1 LRKYV
6 FIVLSVLLLLTFAT
20 LVYAEEP
27 QIKLGGNIMIR
38 GWYFHNA
45 TFLSSLPSGVPITGF
60 NPTNAVPG
68 SVESIEYVMSPVG
81 EGPPIPIVHK
91 KEPEDAALW
100 TTDISL
106 TVDAKVSDNVQGFV
120 ELEIAE
126 GEALHIPAIG
136 TLSLA
141 GNPQS
146 GSYIWGNYE
155 SKPDT
160 DLKLRQAWIQY
171 TGSGLFGVPS
181 GIKIGH
187 QLLTLG
193 EKQFMNHERF
203 GDDALVAFV
212 NPTKE
217 LSLALATAK
226 LNEGYYTLPGD
237 DIDVYALIGDYKVNK
252 DNTIGLYYAYFDCD
266 DLTQALGLYGL
277 LAPSYNMYAP
287 LNGLSFQ
294 DLGAHAHGLLSGMLS
309 YELELDA
316 QFGKADVQPDDR
328 LVELGYTPADY
339 NDWKYSGYAVYLKGG
354 YKLPDTP
361 LNLRASFAYGSGQN
375 TLDTNKIKE
384 FQVTEGFDSE
394 TNIDRFV
401 HYTQIYERTIA
412 TAALMQ
418 TLGGNG
424 NILATPY
431 SPHRNTGIANT
442 TYYNL
447 GIDLAATKDLSMSLD
462 GYILRASKVGGWED
476 LIGDSVSKSVG
487 WEADFTGTYKLSK
500 NLNYFVE
507 AGYFSPGSF
516 YTDTHMVV
524 DRNSV
529 TQLIHGL
536 NLTF

>member
-1 LRKYV
+1 LRKYA
-6 FIVLSVLLLLTFAT
+6 FIALSVFLLLAFAT

-27 QIKLGGNIMIR
+27 QIKLGGNIMVR

-45 TFLSSLPSGVPITGF
+45 TFGYYPVPGV

-68 SVESIEYVMSPVG
+68 DINGYEA
-81 EGPPIPIVHK
+81 
-91 KEPEDAALW
+91 EDAAFW
-100 TTDISL
+100 TL
-106 TVDAKVSDNVQGFV
+106 TVDAKVSDNVKGFI
-120 ELEIAE
+120 ELEISQGVE
-126 GEALHIPAIG
+126 ISVREMDGGGSIP
-136 TLSLA
+136 LA
-141 GNPQS
+141 GNQQS

-155 SKPDT
+155 SKPNT

-181 GIKIGH
+181 GIKVGH

-193 EKQFMNHERF
+193 EKQFLNHERF
-203 GDDALVAFV
+203 GDDALLVFV

-217 LSLALATAK
+217 LSLAAATAK
-226 LNEGYYTLPGD
+226 LNEGYYTVPGD
-237 DIDVYALIGDYKVNK
+237 DIDVYALIGDYNVNK
-252 DNTIGLYYAYFDCD
+252 DNTIGLYYTYFDCD
-266 DLTQALGLYGL
+266 DLTQAFGGAYD
-277 LAPSYNMYAP
+277 PY
-287 LNGLSFQ
+287 NGLSFQ
-294 DLGAHAHGLLSGMLS
+294 DLGGHAHGLLAGMLT
-309 YELELDA
+309 YALELDA
-316 QFGKADVQPDDR
+316 QFGKADAQPSAT
-328 LVELGYTPADY
+328 GY
-339 NDWKYSGYAVYLKGG
+339 NDLKYSGYAVYLKGG
-354 YKLPDTP
+354 YKLPENP
-361 LNLRASFAYGSGQN
+361 VNLRASFAYGSGQN

-424 NILATPY
+424 NIIAG
-431 SPHRNTGIANT
+431 SGDPHRNTGIANT

-447 GIDLAATKDLSMSLD
+447 GIDVAASKDLSMSLD
-462 GYILRASKVGGWED
+462 GYILRASKVGGWEEVV
-476 LIGDSVSKSVG
+476 GDSVSKSVG

-516 YTDTHMVV
+516 YTDTHMVD

>member
-1 LRKYV
+1 LRKYA
-6 FIVLSVLLLLTFAT
+6 FIALSVFLLLAFAT

-27 QIKLGGNIMIR
+27 QIKLGGNIMVR
-38 GWYFHNA
+38 GWYLHNA
-45 TFLSSLPSGVPITGF
+45 TFGYYPIPGI

-68 SVESIEYVMSPVG
+68 DINGYEA
-81 EGPPIPIVHK
+81 
-91 KEPEDAALW
+91 EDAAFW
-100 TTDISL
+100 TTDLSL
-106 TVDAKVSDNVQGFV
+106 TVDAKVSDNVKGFI

-126 GEALHIPAIG
+126 GPVEHEGIYSI
-136 TLSLA
+136 SYA
-141 GNPQS
+141 GNQQS

-155 SKPDT
+155 SKPNT

-181 GIKIGH
+181 GIKVGH

-193 EKQFMNHERF
+193 EKQFLNHERF
-203 GDDALVAFV
+203 GDDALLVFV

-217 LSLALATAK
+217 LSLAAATAK
-226 LNEGYYTLPGD
+226 LNEGYYTVPGD
-237 DIDVYALIGDYKVNK
+237 DIDVYALIGDYNVNK
-252 DNTIGLYYAYFDCD
+252 DNTIGLYYTYFDCD
-266 DLTQALGLYGL
+266 DLTQAFGGAYD
-277 LAPSYNMYAP
+277 PY
-287 LNGLSFQ
+287 NGLSFQ
-294 DLGAHAHGLLSGMLS
+294 DLGGHAHGLLAGMLT
-309 YELELDA
+309 YALELDA
-316 QFGKADVQPDDR
+316 QFGKADAQPSAT
-328 LVELGYTPADY
+328 GY
-339 NDWKYSGYAVYLKGG
+339 NDLKYSGYAVYLKGG
-354 YKLPDTP
+354 YKLPENP
-361 LNLRASFAYGSGQN
+361 VNLRASFAYGSGQN

-424 NILATPY
+424 NIIAG
-431 SPHRNTGIANT
+431 SGDPHRNTGIANT

-447 GIDLAATKDLSMSLD
+447 GIDVAASKDLSMSLD
-462 GYILRASKVGGWED
+462 GYILRASKVGGWEEVV
-476 LIGDSVSKSVG
+476 GDSVSKSVG

-516 YTDTHMVV
+516 YTDTHMVD

>member
-1 LRKYV
+1 LRKYA
-6 FIVLSVLLLLTFAT
+6 FIVLSVFLLLAFTT

-27 QIKLGGNIMIR
+27 QIKLGGNIMVR
-38 GWYFHNA
+38 GWYIHNA
-45 TFLSSLPSGVPITGF
+45 TFLRLLPPDIHVPVTGLY
-60 NPTNAVPG
+60 PVNAVPG
-68 SVESIEYVMSPVG
+68 DIIYNGHRIEA
-81 EGPPIPIVHK
+81 
-91 KEPEDAALW
+91 EDSAFW
-100 TTDISL
+100 TTDLSL
-106 TVDAKVSDNVQGFV
+106 TLDARVSDNVQGFV

-203 GDDALVAFV
+203 GDDALVVFV

-217 LSLALATAK
+217 LSLTAATAK
-226 LNEGYYTLPGD
+226 LNEGYYTVPGD
-237 DIDVYALIGDYKVNK
+237 DIDVYALIADYKVNK
-252 DNTIGLYYAYFDCD
+252 DNTIGLYYTYFDCD
-266 DLTQALGLYGL
+266 DLTQALGGYIFPMNLYFFR
-277 LAPSYNMYAP
+277 
-287 LNGLSFQ
+287 NGLSFQ
-294 DLGAHAHGLLSGMLS
+294 DLGAHAHGLLSGMLT
-309 YELELDA
+309 YAAEIDA
-316 QFGKADVQPDDR
+316 QFGKADAQER
-328 LVELGYTPADY
+328 YGQNNL
-339 NDWKYSGYAVYLKGG
+339 KYSGYAVYLKAG
-354 YKLPDTP
+354 YKLPENP
-361 LNLRASFAYGSGQN
+361 VNLRASFAYGSGQN
-375 TLDTNKIKE
+375 SFDEDTEKIKE

-394 TNIDRFV
+394 TNIDRYV

-418 TLGGNG
+418 TLGGSG
-424 NILATPY
+424 NMIG
-431 SPHRNTGIANT
+431 PHRNTGIANT

-447 GIDLAATKDLSMSLD
+447 GIDVAATKNLSMSLD
-462 GYILRASKVGGWED
+462 GFILRASKVGGWED
-476 LIGDSVSKSVG
+476 LVGDSVSKSVG
-487 WEADFTGTYKLSK
+487 WEADFTGNYKLSK

-516 YTDTHMVV
+516 YTDVQLV
-524 DRNSV
+524 DDRNGV
-529 TQLIHGL
+529 TQIIHGL